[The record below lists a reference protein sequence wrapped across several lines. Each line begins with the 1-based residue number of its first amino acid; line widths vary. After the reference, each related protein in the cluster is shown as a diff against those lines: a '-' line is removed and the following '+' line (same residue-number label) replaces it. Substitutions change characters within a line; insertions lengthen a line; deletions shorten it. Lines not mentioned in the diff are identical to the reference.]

1 MNIQSFHLS
10 AFVRALAER
19 PNTEVWFG
27 YEEDLPAERKSLGW
41 NLPDFG
47 KAKLFD
53 SRDPEQFEAQVARD
67 GADTC
72 HAFGSYFQLP
82 KAGAAFQR
90 LKSKPCRRVWIS
102 EAFNFF
108 GWKGWLRTQRV
119 RWLALKE
126 ARKSFDRVFA
136 MGELGTQFFR
146 KSWLRS
152 QQLREFA
159 YTVELPNTDI
169 EQPTTNNQQ
178 LHLLY
183 VGQLIPRKGVDLL
196 LRALS
201 DLDHKC
207 WKLSIIGD
215 GIETKSLR
223 ALAESSDI
231 SENIQFLGV
240 IPNTDV
246 AAQLKWAD
254 VLVLPSR
261 WDGWGAVVNEALHC
275 GTQVIVSNACGAAS
289 LVRTEQQGWV
299 FESENISS
307 LRSQLTAAIAAVE
320 ESRGGKTELST
331 WATNRVCG
339 TQVADYFVQC
349 LSGDIVVNAPWKEN

>member
-67 GADTC
+67 RADTC

-82 KAGAAFQR
+82 KAGAAFRR

-108 GWKGWLRTQRV
+108 GWQGWLRTQRV

-126 ARKSFDRVFA
+126 ARRSFDRVFA
-136 MGELGTQFFR
+136 MGELGTYFFR
-146 KSWLRS
+146 KSWIRS
-152 QQLREFA
+152 EQLREFA
-159 YTVELPNTDI
+159 YTVELPKFDFH
-169 EQPTTNNQQ
+169 QPTTNNHQ

-183 VGQLIPRKGVDLL
+183 VGQLIRRKGVDLL

-201 DLDHKC
+201 DLDRES
-207 WKLSIIGD
+207 WKLSVIGD
-215 GIETKSLR
+215 GVEATALR
-223 ALAESSDI
+223 ALAEVNDLN
-231 SENIQFLGV
+231 ENISFLGV
-240 IPNTDV
+240 IANSEI
-246 AAQLKWAD
+246 AAQMTQAD

-275 GTQVIVSNACGAAS
+275 GTRVIVSNASGAAS
-289 LVRTEQQGWV
+289 LVRSVQQGWV

-307 LRSQLTAAIAAVE
+307 LRRQLIAAIAAVDQ
-320 ESRGGKTELST
+320 SRREKMELST
-331 WATNRVCG
+331 SATNRICG
-339 TQVADYFVQC
+339 IQIADYFVQ
-349 LSGDIVVNAPWKEN
+349 SVNSDIVVDAPWKVN